1 MSTPPAPEDDAPE
14 NAAPEDAARDGGA
27 RERAAPA
34 LAEPAPA
41 PALATSAPD
50 RSRHLTVRDVTALV
64 MESLGIVAQ
73 LILLGLGGFF
83 LFSEDEDGGL
93 LALIGWCFVG
103 SLYVL
108 STVIWMNVEVRGPE
122 TGSRP
127 IRWILMHPL
136 ARVLST
142 AGSFI
147 ASFVGLWCALE
158 LIFNPEWRDGID
170 FVAVWAMLLAWALF
184 HWGFARIYYARFY
197 RRADAPPLEFPKTPS
212 PQLADFVYFS
222 FTNATNF
229 SVSDVMVL
237 DRRMRWTVIW
247 HTTLSFFFNALIIV
261 LSINTITS
269 GNFGGE

>member
-1 MSTPPAPEDDAPE
+1 MSTPHPAA
-14 NAAPEDAARDGGA
+14 DAADGQ
-27 RERAAPA
+27 AAPA
-34 LAEPAPA
+34 NGADRAPA
-41 PALATSAPD
+41 TGAPGSTAPVGD
-50 RSRHLTVRDVTALV
+50 PTEPGVRHHLTVRDVVALV
-64 MESLGIVAQ
+64 MESLGILAQ
-73 LILLGLGGFF
+73 LILLGLGAFF
-83 LFSEDEDGGL
+83 LWTDDEDAGL
-93 LALIGWCFVG
+93 LALIGWCLIG
-103 SLYVL
+103 SMYVIA
-108 STVIWMNVEVRGPE
+108 TVIWMNVEVRGPE

-136 ARVLST
+136 ARFLST
-142 AGSFI
+142 IGAFI

-170 FVAVWAMLLAWALF
+170 FIAVWAMLLAWALF

-212 PQLADFVYFS
+212 PQLGDFVYFS

-229 SVSDVMVL
+229 SVSDVLVL